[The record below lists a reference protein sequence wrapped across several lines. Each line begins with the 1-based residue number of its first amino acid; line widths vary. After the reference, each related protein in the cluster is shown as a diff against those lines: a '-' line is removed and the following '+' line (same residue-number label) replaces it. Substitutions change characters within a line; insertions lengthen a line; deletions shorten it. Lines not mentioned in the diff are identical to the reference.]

1 MSQKKPYVFYVALIG
16 ACFLLLVAIIGP
28 YMTSYDPTCVE
39 LSEKLLPASSVHWLG
54 TDHMGRDVLARLIY
68 GCLLYTSDAADE

>member
-54 TDHMGRDVLARLIY
+54 TDPVS
-68 GCLLYTSDAADE
+68 YTHLTLPTNREV